1 MSSPVSARLTPMQA
15 ALLPNHDPM
24 VGRVVGQIFKM
35 LAFNEKPERVTL
47 SGQLDGS
54 ERIHLTYARQTDGSV
69 KVEGVVAGLQVEEK
83 IEAVQGEGSGG
94 SFFGVGGAV
103 TREQMAQ
110 LTGTVGGQQ
119 EQLKLQTV
127 REVRETPLTDEL
139 KERGQHTMT
148 WGSKV
153 TLTPSFGGDGV
164 QMNMMA
170 GQFPSASTP
179 LVHDDFYAVS
189 GKIGDLQ
196 VERRTSWSTTTWT
209 VSSNN
214 REGWG
219 YTEIY
224 RAEEG
229 GASQVLRDKQESLAV
244 KATPYTVEKN
254 VVTAQGFLELTR
266 GQAREQVAFTTRYEQ
281 IPEKAAVQVDSQIGE
296 HTLSFSIFPEG
307 ALSA

>member
-35 LAFNEKPERVTL
+35 QAFNEKPERVTL

-54 ERIHLTYARQTDGSV
+54 ERIHLTYSRQTDGSV
-69 KVEGVVAGLQVEEK
+69 KVEGVVAGLEVQEE
-83 IEAVQGEGSGG
+83 IAPMQGDRTGG
-94 SFFGVGGAV
+94 SFFGVGGDV
-103 TREQMAQ
+103 TNEQQAQ
-110 LTGTVGGQQ
+110 LTGTVGGQN
-119 EQLKLQTV
+119 EELKLSSQRET
-127 REVRETPLTDEL
+127 REVPLSEEL
-139 KERGQHTMT
+139 KQRGQHSMT
-148 WGSKV
+148 WGTRV

-164 QMNMMA
+164 QMNMMP
-170 GQFPSASTP
+170 GQFPTPSTP
-179 LVHDDFYAVS
+179 LLHEDAYAVR
-189 GKIGDLQ
+189 GKVGD
-196 VERRTSWSTTTWT
+196 VEIDRRASWSTTTWT

-224 RAEEG
+224 MAQEG
-229 GASQVLRDKQESLAV
+229 AASQVLRNKQESLAV
-244 KATPYTVEKN
+244 RATPYTVEKN

-266 GQAREQVAFTTRYEQ
+266 GQAREQVAFTTRYQQ
-281 IPEKAAVQVDSQIGE
+281 IPEKAAVQVDSQIGT